1 MKEDLQKLIGYED
14 YTETRVDVKV
24 EKKLD
29 FAYLGILLIILR
41 LSYISLFSYD
51 LAVNEVNFET
61 EDPSPRAQE
70 TKYLLN
76 NVINIDVINVAQECL
91 DQFNLMRNC
100 NLTLMQLAL
109 LTRLYHQFAPEDG
122 DGIDGG
128 DSQIF
133 NGMLVQMAYSLGLH
147 REPDLY
153 PEAFK
158 DEKINNL
165 CRKIWYMV
173 VIQDLNGAM
182 SNGTMLCVS
191 LIHLIQRFHFIVQ
204 VMKM

>member
-1 MKEDLQKLIGYED
+1 M
-14 YTETRVDVKV
+14 
-24 EKKLD
+24 
-29 FAYLGILLIILR
+29 
-41 LSYISLFSYD
+41 FSYD

-133 NGMLVQMAYSLGLH
+133 NGCWYKWPIHWDYTENQICILKHLKMRKLTICVVRFGIWLL
-147 REPDLY
+147 
-153 PEAFK
+153 FK
-158 DEKINNL
+158 IS
-165 CRKIWYMV
+165 MV
-173 VIQDLNGAM
+173 L
-182 SNGTMLCVS
+182 
-191 LIHLIQRFHFIVQ
+191 
-204 VMKM
+204 